1 MSSVAIC
8 LKMNMTSQTRD
19 GIALYLI
26 AAAAILAVLY
36 ADVDLGALFAGI
48 LARW

>member
-1 MSSVAIC
+1 
-8 LKMNMTSQTRD
+8 MNMTSQTRD

-26 AAAAILAVLY
+26 AAVAVLCVLY
-36 ADVDLGALFAGI
+36 ADVDLGTLFHAI